1 MDTRLSPDDLAALIS
16 RCTGVPVTGEQVTD
30 PGHTF
35 DDLGVDSLGLMGV
48 LSELQRHHGVPKD
61 ADLRPHQSPRELL
74 ALLPGE
80 VRG

>member
-30 PGHTF
+30 PSRTF
-35 DDLGVDSLGLMGV
+35 DDLGVDSLGVMGV
-48 LSELQRHHGVPKD
+48 LSELQRNHGVPKD

-74 ALLPGE
+74 ALLPGR
-80 VRG
+80 V